1 MYRSKVTIE
10 HTTQLAPSEQLWST
24 DPADIVLQN
33 VQDLAVLFGERLARQ
48 TYERVEG
55 NGVWFETIHS
65 EAKIIH
71 HLENDLGPGFI
82 PPSLKY
88 LQ

>member
-33 VQDLAVLFGERLARQ
+33 VQVILTKFFTR
-48 TYERVEG
+48 
-55 NGVWFETIHS
+55 
-65 EAKIIH
+65 K
-71 HLENDLGPGFI
+71 
-82 PPSLKY
+82 SLR
-88 LQ
+88 